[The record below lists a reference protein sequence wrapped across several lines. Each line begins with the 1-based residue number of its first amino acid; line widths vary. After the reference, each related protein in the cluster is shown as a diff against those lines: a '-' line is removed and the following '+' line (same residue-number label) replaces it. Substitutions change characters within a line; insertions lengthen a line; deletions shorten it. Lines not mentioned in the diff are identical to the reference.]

1 MPEVL
6 NAVGIIPVPD
16 ETVIVVEKNGQRK
29 SVSLKP
35 VGQVQLMPP
44 DTDLGWLPQVGW
56 IDARD
61 SAKQPLWLRDPQ
73 NKFWFEYLPDARA
86 VFVQLNQIGNKDDE
100 SMESF
105 SNRLL
110 SFIDSNAVERVVL
123 DLRLNRG
130 GNGEFNRPIL
140 RALIKANKV
149 DQKGKLFVI
158 VGRSTW
164 SAAQFLVNKLEDYT
178 EAIFVGEP
186 TGGKRNSY
194 GDSRRITL
202 PNSGIT
208 VRVSTLWWQEDE
220 RDRRQWKAP
229 ELAADLTFDD
239 YRRGIDPALKTALE
253 YLPQKS
259 LSEQLSETISA
270 NNPVRALE
278 VFKRWRSA
286 PINRYA
292 NGEAQVNRL
301 GYELLSRKQID
312 QAIEV
317 FKLNVV
323 EFPESTYS
331 FDSLA
336 DAYAARGDKELAIK
350 NYQRAVELDP
360 TNETAKELLEKLRSE
375 LHKSV
380 KP

>member
-1 MPEVL
+1 
-6 NAVGIIPVPD
+6 
-16 ETVIVVEKNGQRK
+16 
-29 SVSLKP
+29 
-35 VGQVQLMPP
+35 MPP

-253 YLPQKS
+253 YVPRKS

-270 NNPVRALE
+270 NNPARALE

-350 NYQRAVELDP
+350 NYERAVELDP